1 MDYRQE
7 MKELRDTL
15 NAHGYRYYVL
25 DEPTISDYEYD
36 HMLRRLEDLEAAHP
50 EEITPDSPTQRI
62 GGRTLSEF
70 QQVTH
75 PVPLESLQDVFND
88 DEVCQFLEKIPL
100 DAPVWSVEPKVDGL
114 SVALEYRDGVFV
126 RGATRGDGRVGEDV
140 TENLRTIR
148 SIPMTLPE
156 KLPRL
161 IVRGEVYMARSVFDE
176 INARRELEGKPL
188 MANPRNAA
196 AGSLRQLDPK
206 IAAQRRLDI
215 AVFNLQLAEG
225 REFTTHTETID
236 YLASQHFKVI
246 PHRQLSKTADILAE
260 IAALGDCRERF
271 PFDIDG
277 AVIKLDNL
285 AEREVLG
292 STAKCPRWAIAYKY
306 PPETK
311 ETVLRDIVVQVG
323 RTGVLTPKAEL
334 EPVRLAGTT
343 VTYATLHNQ
352 DYIAQKDIRIGDTVL
367 VRKAGEIIPEIV
379 AVVPDK
385 RPDGAQPYTLPDRC
399 PVCGAEVVRDEDGA
413 ALRCTGAECPAQLLR
428 NLTHFASRNAMDID
442 GLGPAVIQ
450 QLVDSGLVRTAADL
464 YSLRPE
470 QIAELDRMGQKSAR
484 NAVEAIARSRED
496 DLWRLIFAL
505 GIRQVGEKAAKVLAA
520 RFGSMDALST
530 ATEEELTAIDDV
542 GPITAK
548 YIRQWMDSPQSQ
560 DLLARLKA
568 AGLNMTCKAEMV
580 DRRFAGMTF
589 VLTGALEKFTRDEA
603 GEMIEKRGGKVSG
616 SVSKKTTYVVAG
628 ENAGSKLQKAQ
639 ELGYAEADPTADV
652 EGLDARRKIVLS
664 ADLAF
669 GVNIREED
677 IPCVGISSITAG
689 DIAKAKDEG
698 LTYKLIARAE
708 KSGRAVAAFVCPTL
722 FPSSA
727 LEAHTDGTGNL
738 VTLFASRFGKQSF
751 SGAGAGG
758 YPTGSNVLRDCLD
771 VAAGCRSFY
780 ADSFAPCSVNL
791 SGTQCKWLFRCMG
804 EYFTRECSAREAF
817 DAYESYRKDDPHALL
832 ARYAA
837 EEE

>member
-1 MDYRQE
+1 MDYREE

-62 GGRTLSEF
+62 GGQTLSAF

-161 IVRGEVYMARSVFDE
+161 IVRGEVYMARSVFEE

-225 REFTTHTETID
+225 RTFATHTETID

-260 IAALGDCRERF
+260 IAALGDGRERF

-277 AVIKLDNL
+277 AVIKLDEL

-352 DYIAQKDIRIGDTVL
+352 DYITQKDIRIGDTVL

-385 RPDGAQPYTLPDRC
+385 RPADALPYILPERC

-413 ALRCTGAECPAQLLR
+413 ALRCTGAECPAQLSR
-428 NLTHFASRNAMDID
+428 NLAHFVSREAMNID
-442 GLGPAVIQ
+442 GLGSAIIDLLIEEKMVSNP
-450 QLVDSGLVRTAADL
+450 ADL
-464 YSLRPE
+464 Y
-470 QIAELDRMGQKSAR
+470 ALDYAAFAKLPGQGKKSAA
-484 NAVEAIARSRED
+484 NLKAAIEASKQNDLAR
-496 DLWRLIFAL
+496 LLCAL
-505 GIRQVGEKAAKVLAA
+505 GIRQVGSKAAKVLAST
-520 RFGSMDALST
+520 FGSLDALQHASL
-530 ATEEELTAIDDV
+530 EDLTAVPDI
-542 GPITAK
+542 GETTAQNILD
-548 YIRQWMDSPQSQ
+548 YFASPQSQ
-560 DLLARLKA
+560 DLIDRLRA
-568 AGLNMTCKAEMV
+568 AGVNFMSTNQV
-580 DRRFAGMTF
+580 TDTRFAGKTF
-589 VLTGALEKFTRDEA
+589 VLTGALSLFTREEA
-603 GEMIEKRGGKVSG
+603 TEKIESFGGKAAS

-628 ENAGSKLQKAQ
+628 ENAGSKLRKAQ
-639 ELGYAEADPTADV
+639 ELGVP
-652 EGLDARRKIVLS
+652 VLS
-664 ADLAF
+664 EQEF
-669 GVNIREED
+669 
-677 IPCVGISSITAG
+677 
-689 DIAKAKDEG
+689 
-698 LTYKLIARAE
+698 
-708 KSGRAVAAFVCPTL
+708 
-722 FPSSA
+722 
-727 LEAHTDGTGNL
+727 LE
-738 VTLFASRFGKQSF
+738 
-751 SGAGAGG
+751 
-758 YPTGSNVLRDCLD
+758 
-771 VAAGCRSFY
+771 
-780 ADSFAPCSVNL
+780 
-791 SGTQCKWLFRCMG
+791 
-804 EYFTRECSAREAF
+804 
-817 DAYESYRKDDPHALL
+817 LL
-832 ARYAA
+832 Q
-837 EEE
+837 